1 MPLTD
6 AAVVDTDSDAETN
19 TDRAYEIVRERLV
32 MLDIDPAN
40 RSTTTTWPPHSKFG
54 RTPAR
59 EALQRR
65 LSDLSTII
73 VRGGA
78 VRRRDDRHV
87 SPYPDVSATHG
98 AAHRHRKAPH
108 KHKRKGGVRLGSS
121 VRQPGRATSTGL

>member
-78 VRRRDDRHV
+78 VRRREDRHV
-87 SPYPDVSATHG
+87 SPYPDVST
-98 AAHRHRKAPH
+98 AHPSPESSAQTQNKW
-108 KHKRKGGVRLGSS
+108 GVRFGSS
-121 VRQPGRATSTGL
+121 VRQPGRATPTGL